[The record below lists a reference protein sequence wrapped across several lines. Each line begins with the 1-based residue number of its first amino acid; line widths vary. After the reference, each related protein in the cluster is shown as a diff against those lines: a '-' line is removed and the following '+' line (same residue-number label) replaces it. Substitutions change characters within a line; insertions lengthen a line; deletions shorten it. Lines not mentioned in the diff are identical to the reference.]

1 MSSLFPTEAES
12 EELVVGPDSVAW
24 RIGSDARLYFVMLYP
39 LLLQVAHPTVGA
51 GVDDYSDFEERQWD
65 RLLRTLDYVCLLVY
79 GGREAVPVGRRLR
92 ALHGRFRGVKPDGT
106 PYHAL
111 EPDAYAWVHA
121 TLLEAY
127 IAGHAHFG
135 LALSAEEI
143 EQFYREYRGL
153 GRLIGVGE
161 DDLPPDWTGFRTYFE
176 RMARTELVRTSA
188 VDRVLRAVANPAAPP
203 VRLPG
208 TLWRAIRIPPRRALW
223 LGGVGLLG
231 PELRERLGIQWGRRA
246 QSEFRTLGAVCRA
259 ATPVMPKAL
268 RVTGPAQ
275 LRWRREAIARGP
287 LGERLPTFTAWS
299 SGTPIRNGT
308 PPAASRSTGPT
319 SATRRPASR
328 NGSPAPRS
336 SRAGSS

>member
-1 MSSLFPTEAES
+1 MSSPFPTEAES
-12 EELVVGPDSVAW
+12 AELIVGPDSVAW

-79 GGREAVPVGRRLR
+79 GGREAIAAGRRLR
-92 ALHGRFRGVKPDGT
+92 AFHGRFQGIREDGT

-121 TLLEAY
+121 TLLMAFV
-127 IAGHAHFG
+127 AGHAHFG
-135 LALSAEEI
+135 LRLTRREI

-161 DDLPPDWTGFRTYFE
+161 HDLPPDWTRFREYFD
-176 RMARTELVRTSA
+176 RTAASTLVRTSA
-188 VDRVLRAVANPAAPP
+188 VGRVLTAVKNPAPPP
-203 VRLPG
+203 VRLPAA
-208 TLWRAIRIPPRRALW
+208 LWRAIRIPPRRALW
-223 LGGVGLLG
+223 LGGGGLME
-231 PELRERLGIQWGRRA
+231 PELRTRLGIPWGRVA
-246 QSEFRTLGAVCRA
+246 QAEFGALGAACRA
-259 ATPVMPKAL
+259 ATPVMPRAL

-287 LGERLPTFTAWS
+287 LGAQAPTFTQWS
-299 SGTPIRNGT
+299 S
-308 PPAASRSTGPT
+308 ATG
-319 SATRRPASR
+319 
-328 NGSPAPRS
+328 
-336 SRAGSS
+336 